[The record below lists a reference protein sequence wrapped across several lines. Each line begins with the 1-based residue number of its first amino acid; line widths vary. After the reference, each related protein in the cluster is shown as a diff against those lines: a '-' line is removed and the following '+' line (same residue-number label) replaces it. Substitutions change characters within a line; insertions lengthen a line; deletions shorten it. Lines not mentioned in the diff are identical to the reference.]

1 MGDRRRVLLAAALSA
16 DRVTNLPFNMK
27 SIYFLRHTFTRQR
40 EQNDCGVACLAM
52 ILRYTGRYRESASVR
67 EKAVSPAGLSLLDM
81 KRLAHD
87 FGLQAKCVSMDI
99 TALRTIRHAC
109 ILHTTNPSGENH
121 FIVCFAPKR
130 RRDGY
135 WYPVADPA
143 RYLYDEQEAL
153 LQKAWKSKTAL
164 YFEGLVPGKVPFD
177 QTSLGSLLG
186 LGVFPKELWTGIV
199 LLNSCTVLLGLAIS
213 LVLQRGLDAYFLTN
227 RNGVISSV
235 VVMLLVINLFKN
247 FVVYTRQKI
256 MIVLNTQI
264 SGELFKR
271 RICRRSL
278 TEIQRIQHGLSA
290 LAAVVLSDGLLVLLI
305 LSGMFYIYLAIA
317 VVNAFC
323 LACVAVLVAMR
334 LPGLCYDYARLNE
347 LSATSEK
354 PAADHGQYLAYL
366 KKTASKINKAN
377 LTYETIGTV
386 AVITT
391 FVFGLRKLQAQ
402 AMSYATFMA
411 VVIMSYFLT
420 ALMLRISQAIPVISE
435 GGEAARN

>member
-1 MGDRRRVLLAAALSA
+1 
-16 DRVTNLPFNMK
+16 
-27 SIYFLRHTFTRQR
+27 
-40 EQNDCGVACLAM
+40 
-52 ILRYTGRYRESASVR
+52 
-67 EKAVSPAGLSLLDM
+67 
-81 KRLAHD
+81 
-87 FGLQAKCVSMDI
+87 
-99 TALRTIRHAC
+99 
-109 ILHTTNPSGENH
+109 
-121 FIVCFAPKR
+121 
-130 RRDGY
+130 
-135 WYPVADPA
+135 
-143 RYLYDEQEAL
+143 
-153 LQKAWKSKTAL
+153 
-164 YFEGLVPGKVPFD
+164 
-177 QTSLGSLLG
+177 
-186 LGVFPKELWTGIV
+186 
-199 LLNSCTVLLGLAIS
+199 
-213 LVLQRGLDAYFLTN
+213 
-227 RNGVISSV
+227 
-235 VVMLLVINLFKN
+235 
-247 FVVYTRQKI
+247 
-256 MIVLNTQI
+256 
-264 SGELFKR
+264 
-271 RICRRSL
+271 L